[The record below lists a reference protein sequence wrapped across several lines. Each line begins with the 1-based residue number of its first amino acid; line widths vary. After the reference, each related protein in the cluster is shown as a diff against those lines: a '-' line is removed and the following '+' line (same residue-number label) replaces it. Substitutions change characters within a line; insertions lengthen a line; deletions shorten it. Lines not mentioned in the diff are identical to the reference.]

1 MFLDNEV
8 WESESEEPPDEEE
21 TKEEEMEEI
30 QQFHHSFFQPLDYL
44 AIMLEE
50 VTFKRSMSQRC
61 AKCTKKIKKQIYVEM
76 PKM

>member
-1 MFLDNEV
+1 MQIEKIMFLNNGI

-50 VTFKRSMSQRC
+50 ATFKRSMYV
-61 AKCTKKIKKQIYVEM
+61 KK
-76 PKM
+76 